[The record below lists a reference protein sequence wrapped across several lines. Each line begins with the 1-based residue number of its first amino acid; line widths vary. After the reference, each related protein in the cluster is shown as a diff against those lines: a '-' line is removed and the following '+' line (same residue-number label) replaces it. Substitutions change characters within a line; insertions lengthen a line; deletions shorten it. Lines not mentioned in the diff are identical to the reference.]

1 MLSRFYDYYINF
13 LLKCHKKPAQ
23 IKTIEEWS
31 HPPIHVFF
39 FFGFPFWLWWWSR
52 KVRTSRFRS
61 RGKFGWENRMLATCL
76 AQSQYSNSV
85 GWTGVSQH
93 IKLLKHDL
101 WPSHGSHATLA
112 PIWSVSP
119 SATVVAWQVFPAV
132 GSLFLQLM
140 NYESFFFHWVVRDSV
155 C

>member
-39 FFGFPFWLWWWSR
+39 FLVFLFGCDDEA
-52 KVRTSRFRS
+52 
-61 RGKFGWENRMLATCL
+61 GKCAR
-76 AQSQYSNSV
+76 
-85 GWTGVSQH
+85 
-93 IKLLKHDL
+93 HDL
-101 WPSHGSHATLA
+101 GAGENLA
-112 PIWSVSP
+112 GKTECYPHVSP
-119 SATVVAWQVFPAV
+119 RANIQIRLDGP
-132 GSLFLQLM
+132 GFLNIL
-140 NYESFFFHWVVRDSV
+140 S